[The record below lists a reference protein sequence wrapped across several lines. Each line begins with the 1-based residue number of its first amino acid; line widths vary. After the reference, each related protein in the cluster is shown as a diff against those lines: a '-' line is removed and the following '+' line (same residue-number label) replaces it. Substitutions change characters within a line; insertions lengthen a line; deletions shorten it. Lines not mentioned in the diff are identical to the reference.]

1 VHYATVTRLSDHLRL
16 KEIVA
21 GPMAAPLN
29 VLATGLSKRF
39 EFFFNKN
46 FNFGMIT
53 IDPKSSTPHML
64 VEIRDPIN
72 ETLYKTRID
81 AV

>member
-1 VHYATVTRLSDHLRL
+1 
-16 KEIVA
+16 
-21 GPMAAPLN
+21 
-29 VLATGLSKRF
+29 
-39 EFFFNKN
+39 
-46 FNFGMIT
+46 MIT

>member
-1 VHYATVTRLSDHLRL
+1 LHYAAVERLPGHLGL
-16 KEIVA
+16 KEIVT

-53 IDPKSSTPHML
+53 IDPKSSPPHML